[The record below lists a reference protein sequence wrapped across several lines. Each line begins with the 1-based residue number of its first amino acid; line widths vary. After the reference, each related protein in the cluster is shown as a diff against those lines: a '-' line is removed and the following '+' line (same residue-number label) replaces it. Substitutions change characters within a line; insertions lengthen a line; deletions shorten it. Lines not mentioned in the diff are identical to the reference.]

1 MSTSESPSADGRVTA
16 LGNQLVEIHLRLRE
30 QLAAL
35 REDPDGRPL
44 DDLRT
49 HCLAFCSVLTR
60 HHTGEDGGAFVALA
74 AQFPDLRPVL
84 DELKR
89 DHETVAGIL
98 RRLTELRIEPT
109 APSLRSE
116 LDTLAALLES
126 HFVYEEK
133 KLVSALNRLEPIGS
147 AAELLGMATG
157 DRT

>member
-1 MSTSESPSADGRVTA
+1 M
-16 LGNQLVEIHLRLRE
+16 RLRE

-35 REDPDGRPL
+35 REDPDRRRV

-74 AQFPDLRPVL
+74 VQFPDLRPAL
-84 DELKR
+84 DELQR

-98 RRLTELRIEPT
+98 RRLTELLAEPA
-109 APSLRSE
+109 APSLRGE

-133 KLVSALNRLEPIGS
+133 KLVTALNRLESIGS

-157 DRT
+157 DET